1 MGWDRP
7 APAAGVKKCGA
18 SMHALLIT
26 FRSAASP
33 DELKDGNTEYAKAL
47 RDGAA
52 PGLVAKTWL
61 ADGATLGG
69 FCLFEDRAAA
79 ERYLEGLF
87 TEAVAKDPMFSDIRV
102 EHYDVDEA
110 LSAIT
115 NGLGAVAVSRR
126 V

>member
-1 MGWDRP
+1 
-7 APAAGVKKCGA
+7 
-18 SMHALLIT
+18 MHALFIT

-33 DELKDGNTEYAKAL
+33 EDLKDGYIQYAEAL
-47 RDGAA
+47 RAGAA

-61 ADGATLGG
+61 ADGSTLGG

-79 ERYLEGLF
+79 KRYLEGLF
-87 TEAVAKDPMFSDIRV
+87 AEAVAKDPMFSDIRV